1 MIAGL
6 SRACYGLCTL
16 LGRQEKSAEVATE
29 LRGSPSPVRPAP
41 VRPAPPAEA
50 AAQPRRLE
58 SGSASGA
65 NRDVGGRRGVVRAI
79 LVLYGIVR
87 DTHPTCDTADTCRAV
102 DFRDTSFELRR
113 IGRLLSHL
121 RTPRCRS
128 AVGGRA
134 TLTRNNSLVG
144 DGVGN
149 G

>member
-1 MIAGL
+1 VTIAGL

-29 LRGSPSPVRPAP
+29 LRGSPSPVAVRPAP

-79 LVLYGIVR
+79 LVLYCSG
-87 DTHPTCDTADTCRAV
+87 DTHPTYLAFRRT
-102 DFRDTSFELRR
+102 DFVQTSEISDQSFSTDREASFAPTHAAL
-113 IGRLLSHL
+113 
-121 RTPRCRS
+121 P
-128 AVGGRA
+128 VGGRA
-134 TLTRNNSLVG
+134 TLRGTSR
-144 DGVGN
+144 
-149 G
+149 

>member
-1 MIAGL
+1 VTIAGL

-29 LRGSPSPVRPAP
+29 LRGSPSAVRPAP

-79 LVLYGIVR
+79 LVLYCSG
-87 DTHPTCDTADTCRAV
+87 DTHPTYLA
-102 DFRDTSFELRR
+102 FRDRLRSDISDQSFSTDREASFAPTHAAL
-113 IGRLLSHL
+113 
-121 RTPRCRS
+121 P
-128 AVGGRA
+128 VGGRA
-134 TLTRNNSLVG
+134 TLRGTSR
-144 DGVGN
+144 
-149 G
+149 

>member
-1 MIAGL
+1 VTIAGL

-65 NRDVGGRRGVVRAI
+65 NRDVGGRRDVVRAI
-79 LVLYGIVR
+79 LVLYCSG
-87 DTHPTCDTADTCRAV
+87 DTHQTCL
-102 DFRDTSFELRR
+102 DFRDTSWRASTDREASFAPTHAALPVAPPN
-113 IGRLLSHL
+113 
-121 RTPRCRS
+121 TPGARF
-128 AVGGRA
+128 
-134 TLTRNNSLVG
+134 
-144 DGVGN
+144 
-149 G
+149 